1 MNISIGAV
9 LVRAIEQ
16 YRAAHPEEAAA
27 ADQLCKDYKPFSE
40 IEPAIF
46 SIDLMNNKAEDGEC
60 GKRKPITNYDRIV
73 SKLPKERALLLSETC
88 PPGSGCL
95 VCKDYTDVISGNRRC
110 DLCWI
115 DWLKKE
121 AT

>member
-1 MNISIGAV
+1 MERNHVCKKCGGIAGWDSYFQSWICTRCGD
-9 LVRAIEQ
+9 IE
-16 YRAAHPEEAAA
+16 
-27 ADQLCKDYKPFSE
+27 
-40 IEPAIF
+40 
-46 SIDLMNNKAEDGEC
+46 
-60 GKRKPITNYDRIV
+60 RKPITNYDRIV

-121 AT
+121 ATEG